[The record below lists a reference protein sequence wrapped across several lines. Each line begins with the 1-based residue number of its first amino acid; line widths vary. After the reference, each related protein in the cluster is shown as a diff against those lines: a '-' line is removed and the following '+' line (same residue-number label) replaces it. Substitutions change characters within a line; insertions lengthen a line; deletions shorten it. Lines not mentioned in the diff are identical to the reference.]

1 MKITR
6 PNLTVL
12 QMLDNGLRMLQF
24 PVSLLKEFSV
34 DFHLCEHLKIIYE
47 F

>member
-12 QMLDNGLRMLQF
+12 QMLDNGL
-24 PVSLLKEFSV
+24 V
-34 DFHLCEHLKIIYE
+34 DTVTHVAISC
-47 F
+47 